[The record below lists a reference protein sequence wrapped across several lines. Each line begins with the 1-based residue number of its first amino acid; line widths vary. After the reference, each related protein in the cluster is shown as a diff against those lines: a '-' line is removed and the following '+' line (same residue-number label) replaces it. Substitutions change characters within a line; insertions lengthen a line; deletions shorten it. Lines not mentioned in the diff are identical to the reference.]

1 MFYIFFF
8 PQGFL
13 IIVHTVLV
21 NMHCTYVYIYC
32 LFILYVY
39 APVDPDFADIWIV
52 VFLDGLMS
60 CSF

>member
-1 MFYIFFF
+1 MFYIFFL

-39 APVDPDFADIWIV
+39 APVDPDFADILIV
-52 VFLDGLMS
+52 VF
-60 CSF
+60 

>member
-1 MFYIFFF
+1 MFYILCCENKVLHFFS

-39 APVDPDFADIWIV
+39 APVDPDFADVLIV
-52 VFLDGLMS
+52 LF
-60 CSF
+60 